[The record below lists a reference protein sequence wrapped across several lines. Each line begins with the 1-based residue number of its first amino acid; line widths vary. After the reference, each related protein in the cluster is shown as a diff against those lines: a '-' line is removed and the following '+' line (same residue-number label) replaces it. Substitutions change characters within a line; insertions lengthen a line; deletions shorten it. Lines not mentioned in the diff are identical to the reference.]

1 MALVSYTALLVGWL
15 VVFALL
21 LFVLLF
27 GEAEMFE
34 GTFVERLHWILT
46 DGVPYGLSWVLRKV
60 IGDARAGKIEALAQE
75 VLCERPN
82 PAMQLVYVALVMG
95 GYWVYC
101 VHVEPLILAGAVSAS
116 HAIVVPVA
124 MFFSIASWLAV
135 CFSDPGVVD
144 AYTLDAQLAAYP
156 HDHVLYKPKTCPT
169 LGVTCPARSK
179 YCRVTQRRVAKFD
192 HYCGWMGNAIGENN
206 LRYFVTFLAVHVV
219 LTMYGSWLCASA
231 ISGEIGRRGLWS
243 AEFEPTR
250 RRRGGGKSSPDGV
263 SRLASDRGLLARF
276 VAYHFSPAA
285 TLSLFLAILAVMLG
299 AFLLYH
305 LWLIHKGVTTN
316 ESFKWSDY
324 ERFLRRTAEARVE
337 AVVNN
342 PFTELVEKKY
352 GETETFEAD
361 DDRDVGCVG
370 PSASK
375 KDLDGGGG
383 GDQRASSSP
392 GKASTRSL
400 LARAFGLG
408 KPKKLKVDL
417 PPNIYRRASFVL
429 NLKDVFV
436 PPSHAHMRRL
446 ELGVRDKKR
455 Q

>member
-34 GTFVERLHWILT
+34 GTFVERVHWILT
-46 DGVPYGLSWVLRKV
+46 DGVPYGVSRVLRKFV
-60 IGDARAGKIEALAQE
+60 GDARAEKIEALAQE

-82 PAMQLVYVALVMG
+82 PAMQLIYVALVMG

-101 VHVEPLILAGAVSAS
+101 VHVEPLIFAGAISAS
-116 HAIVVPVA
+116 HALVVPVA

-144 AYTLDAQLAAYP
+144 AHTLDAQLATYP

-192 HYCGWMGNAIGENN
+192 HYCGWMGNSIGENN

-219 LTMYGSWLCASA
+219 LTSYGSWLCASA

-250 RRRGGGKSSPDGV
+250 RKRGGGANDGV
-263 SRLASDRGLLARF
+263 SRLASDWSLFAKF
-276 VAYHFSPAA
+276 VVYHFSPAV

-299 AFLLYH
+299 AFLGYH

-316 ESFKWSDY
+316 ESFKWADY
-324 ERFLRRTAEARVE
+324 ERFLRRTAEAQAR
-337 AVVNN
+337 AASNN
-342 PFTELVEKKY
+342 PFTEMVKN
-352 GETETFEAD
+352 GGTETFEAD

-370 PSASK
+370 PSASEN
-375 KDLDGGGG
+375 DGGTGG
-383 GDQRASSSP
+383 GDRRASSSS
-392 GKASTRSL
+392 GKSSQRSL
-400 LARAFGLG
+400 LARAFGFG
-408 KPKKLKVDL
+408 KPKKLEVDV
-417 PPNIYRRASFVL
+417 PRNIYRRASFLL

-436 PPSHAHMRRL
+436 PPSRAHMRRL
-446 ELGVRDKKR
+446 ELGVSDKKR

>member
-1 MALVSYTALLVGWL
+1 
-15 VVFALL
+15 
-21 LFVLLF
+21 
-27 GEAEMFE
+27 
-34 GTFVERLHWILT
+34 
-46 DGVPYGLSWVLRKV
+46 
-60 IGDARAGKIEALAQE
+60 
-75 VLCERPN
+75 
-82 PAMQLVYVALVMG
+82 
-95 GYWVYC
+95 
-101 VHVEPLILAGAVSAS
+101 
-116 HAIVVPVA
+116 
-124 MFFSIASWLAV
+124 
-135 CFSDPGVVD
+135 
-144 AYTLDAQLAAYP
+144 
-156 HDHVLYKPKTCPT
+156 
-169 LGVTCPARSK
+169 
-179 YCRVTQRRVAKFD
+179 
-192 HYCGWMGNAIGENN
+192 
-206 LRYFVTFLAVHVV
+206 
-219 LTMYGSWLCASA
+219 
-231 ISGEIGRRGLWS
+231 
-243 AEFEPTR
+243 
-250 RRRGGGKSSPDGV
+250 
-263 SRLASDRGLLARF
+263 
-276 VAYHFSPAA
+276 
-285 TLSLFLAILAVMLG
+285 MLG

-324 ERFLRRTAEARVE
+324 ERFLRRTAEARAE
-337 AVVNN
+337 AVANN
-342 PFTELVEKKY
+342 PFTELVEKKN
-352 GETETFEAD
+352 GGTETFEAD

-375 KDLDGGGG
+375 KDRDGGGG